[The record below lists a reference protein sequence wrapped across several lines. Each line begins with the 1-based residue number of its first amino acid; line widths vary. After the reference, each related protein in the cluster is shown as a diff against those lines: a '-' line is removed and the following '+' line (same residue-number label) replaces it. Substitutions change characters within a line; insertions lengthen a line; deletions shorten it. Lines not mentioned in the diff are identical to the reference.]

1 MAAMTATFEIVS
13 GMLFVTG
20 SLDRGSDTDLT
31 QAIEKYS
38 QSSPPAN
45 RIIDM
50 SNVRWLS
57 PSGAKVLIAAGQDA
71 NEKGGTV
78 RILASRHVLQTLNLL
93 GAKTWLTIESCMT
106 PNTKP
111 VSEAASVAAPPAP
124 APAAAPKSETI
135 TLAKSA
141 EPAASQPEA
150 SAAYESNASSPA
162 VSTPATASGMIA
174 AVAAQRPS
182 GSLAGPHE
190 ELSRGGQLLRV
201 LYPNRR
207 YSFHFA
213 GGELILGLVRERV
226 GGSWVIV
233 ETAGTRKII
242 NLDMVE
248 YCEIL

>member
-1 MAAMTATFEIVS
+1 MSAMSATFEIIG

-31 QAIEKYS
+31 QALEKYA
-38 QSSPPAN
+38 QSTPPAN

-57 PSGAKVLIAAGQDA
+57 PSGAKVLIAAGQEA
-71 NEKGGTV
+71 GEKNGTL

-106 PNTKP
+106 PNPKP
-111 VSEAASVAAPPAP
+111 VMETSVAAPPSAP
-124 APAAAPKSETI
+124 APKAETIVAPKAAAPAEAAAPK
-135 TLAKSA
+135 A
-141 EPAASQPEA
+141 ES
-150 SAAYESNASSPA
+150 ASSASESQSMAA
-162 VSTPATASGMIA
+162 VPATASGIVA